1 MTKILCLYKMFRIS
15 YGSVAIPEQGSGN
28 ISAEGVSRW
37 EELESREDCEMS
49 SLHHASHCN
58 HVLLTKYGGLDQA
71 VSASVARQGWKR
83 DSVKDF
89 RKGEGSLPSV
99 VHLLVTLSGSNS
111 LYHRWHWFNEMGH
124 NKTKM
129 FISGKET
136 GKGRFVGV
144 EGDERAVKIVT
155 RMCYVHVWDCRR
167 TNLTEKQVN
176 TLAITTQDDRQCPKY
191 SVLWSAY

>member
-1 MTKILCLYKMFRIS
+1 M
-15 YGSVAIPEQGSGN
+15 VQ
-28 ISAEGVSRW
+28 W
-37 EELESREDCEMS
+37 S
-49 SLHHASHCN
+49 SLNKTRGIFQQRGCQDGKSWKAGRTVKCHLLDRASHCN

-71 VSASVARQGWKR
+71 ASAARQGWKR

-89 RKGEGSLPSV
+89 KKGEGSLPSV
-99 VHLLVTLSGSNS
+99 VYPLVTLLGSNS
-111 LYHRWHWFNEMGH
+111 LYHGWHWLNKMGH
-124 NKTKM
+124 SKTKM
-129 FISGKET
+129 YVSGKET

-176 TLAITTQDDRQCPKY
+176 TLAIITQDDRQSQKY